1 MTKLLKSVWSLLIS
15 MKTMVIL
22 TIIFAISIAVATFI
36 ENDYGTETSWA
47 LVYGAKWFEAL
58 QILLAINLIGNI
70 FRFKLY
76 KPKKLPAFIFHTG
89 FLIILLGSGLT
100 RYLGYE
106 GVMHIRNGESEN
118 RMLSADSFVQ
128 ITATD
133 AGGKS
138 VHKEKKIFLSAL
150 GGNGFDETLQIDGK
164 TLHVKYKDFIKDAIQ
179 TAVEDPNGKPIIVY
193 TVVTPSG
200 PEKYFLSEGEYTD
213 LGPYVMIFGKDE
225 PGPIAKPY
233 IHIFMKN
240 GKFRF
245 KSNVDIGWF
254 KMQDQ
259 SKGVF
264 EAGKE
269 HPFNP
274 KMMYMVNG
282 IQMVPQMT
290 LAKGVKK
297 LVPLKDYKST
307 MKLKMDR
314 PLSALI
320 VEVEYDGKK
329 REVALMGMGK
339 RFKGFT
345 EKVDFGNVKV
355 SLEWGSKEIEL
366 PFYIYLKKFVMEKY
380 PGSMS
385 PSSYESHIILYD
397 EKNGVKMPYNIFMN
411 HPLEYGGF
419 KFFQSSYDQDE
430 KGTVLSV
437 NHDPGKWPT
446 YIGYILLAVGLF
458 LNLFNPYGRFGK
470 LARTRY
476 IDSAKSGAAAAAV
489 AMVMLFGAGDLK
501 AAQDHAGHN
510 HAAMSMEQI
519 IETVKKIDR
528 KHADNY
534 GSILLQGPDGRIK
547 PIDSAAIDILNK
559 IHGSD
564 TMLGLTH
571 NQIILGMATKP
582 SYWKRIKLIKVKHP
596 EVKKLLGIPQSDKYF
611 AFIDIF
617 DKSGNYKLA
626 KAVEEAARKR
636 PAERGTF
643 DKELLKVDERLNI
656 AYMVFTGD
664 FMRSFPLKDDPNKKW
679 YAPAEALKT
688 FPPAQANEIR
698 RILEKNF
705 VGLNKG
711 LQTGDW
717 SMADEAVDEI
727 KAFQQKYGG
736 DIIPPKSRIEA
747 ELLYNKLDLFNRLV
761 PVYLLSG
768 LALLFLIF
776 LRLVRP
782 NLNLRTP
789 TRIVVAILVVAFLA
803 HTFALGLR
811 WYIAGHAPWSNG
823 YEAMLYI
830 SWAIILAG
838 ILFARQSEFAVSS
851 TAIFA
856 GITLFVAHL
865 SWLDPQITTMVPVL
879 KSYWLTIHV
888 SVITSSYGFLGL
900 SALLGLIAL
909 VLFIMLG
916 FSKNHETKR
925 QIVLNIKETARI
937 NEMSMIVGLSL
948 VTVGNFLGG
957 VWANESWGRYW
968 GWDPKET
975 WALVTILV
983 YTAVIHLR
991 FVPKLWNTFNFT
1003 VLSVIAYSSVIMTY
1017 FGVNYYLSGLHSYAA
1032 GDPVPVPTWVYYAVA
1047 IVAGLILAA
1056 YRNEA
1061 LFEKLQKE
1069 VLKRSDS

>member
-1 MTKLLKSVWSLLIS
+1 MTKLIHRIWSILVS
-15 MKTMVIL
+15 MKTMVFL
-22 TIIFAISIAVATFI
+22 TVVFAVTIAVGTFI
-36 ENDYGTETSWA
+36 ENDYGTETAWA
-47 LVYGAKWFEAL
+47 EIYGARWFEIL
-58 QILLAINLIGNI
+58 QILLAVNLVGNI

-76 KPKKLPAFIFHTG
+76 KRKKLPAFIFHVG

-100 RYLGYE
+100 RYYGYE
-106 GVMHIRNGESEN
+106 GVMHIREGQSEN
-118 RMLSADSFVQ
+118 RMLSADAFVQ

-133 AGGKS
+133 KEGK
-138 VHKEKKIFLSAL
+138 VHHTEKKILLSAL
-150 GGNGFDETLQIDGK
+150 GGNSFDETLDIDGK
-164 TLHVKYKDFIKDAIQ
+164 TLHVKYKKYIKKAIKS
-179 TAVEDPNGKPIIVY
+179 AVEDPNGHPIVVY

-200 PEKYFLSEGEYTD
+200 PEKYFLSKGEYTD
-213 LGPYVMIFGKDE
+213 LGPFVMLFGDGE
-225 PGPIAKPY
+225 PGPIKKPY
-233 IHIFMKN
+233 IHLFMKD
-240 GKFRF
+240 GQFFF
-245 KSNVDIGWF
+245 KSNTDIGWF

-264 EAGKE
+264 KANEA
-269 HPFNP
+269 HPFKE
-274 KMMYMVNG
+274 KMMYIING

-297 LVPLKDYKST
+297 IVPVDESD
-307 MKLKMDR
+307 MQLKMDQA
-314 PLSALI
+314 LSAL
-320 VEVEYDGKK
+320 VVDVEYDGKK
-329 REVALMGMGK
+329 KEVALMGMGK

-345 EKVDFGNVKV
+345 ETVDFGDIKV
-355 SLEWGSKEIEL
+355 ALEWGSKEIKL
-366 PFYIYLKKFVMEKY
+366 PFYLYLEDFVMEKY

-385 PSSYESHIILYD
+385 PSSYESHVILYD
-397 EKNGVKMPYNIFMN
+397 KKNGVKMPYRIYMN
-411 HPLEYGGF
+411 NTLEYGGF

-476 IDSAKSGAAAAAV
+476 IENVKSGGAAAVMAAL
-489 AMVMLFGAGDLK
+489 MLFSGNNLI
-501 AAQDHAGHN
+501 AADDHAGHN
-510 HAAMSMEQI
+510 HAALDMEQI
-519 IETVKKIDR
+519 IETVKKIDK
-528 KHADNY
+528 KHADNF

-559 IHGSD
+559 VHGSD
-564 TMLGLTH
+564 KMLGLTH
-571 NQIILGMATKP
+571 NQIILGMTAKP
-582 SYWKRIKLIKVKHP
+582 SYWKRIKMIKVKHP
-596 EVKKLLGIPQSDKYF
+596 EVKKLLGVPENEKYF
-611 AFIDIF
+611 AFNDIF

-626 KAVEEAARKR
+626 KFVDEAARKR

-643 DKELLKVDERLNI
+643 DKELLKVDERLNV
-656 AYMVFTGD
+656 AWMVYTGD
-664 FMRSFPLKDDPNKKW
+664 FMKVFPLKGDPNKKW

-688 FPPAQANEIR
+688 FPQAQANEIR
-698 RILEKNF
+698 KILQKNF
-705 VGLNKG
+705 TGLNRG
-711 LQTGDW
+711 MQTGDW
-717 SMADEAVDEI
+717 SLADEAVNEI
-727 KAFQQKYGG
+727 KAYQDKYGA
-736 DIIPPKSRIEA
+736 DIIPAKSRIKA
-747 ELLYNKLDLFNRLV
+747 ELLYNELDIFNRLV

-782 NLNLRTP
+782 GLNLKTP
-789 TRIVVAILVVAFLA
+789 TRIVVAILFVAFIA

-838 ILFARQSEFAVSS
+838 ILFAKQSEFAVSS

-888 SVITSSYGFLGL
+888 SVITASYGFLGL
-900 SALLGLIAL
+900 SALLGFIAL
-909 VLFIMLG
+909 ILYVMLG
-916 FSKNHETKR
+916 FSKSEETKR

-948 VTVGNFLGG
+948 LTVGNFLGG

-983 YTAVIHLR
+983 YTAVLHLR
-991 FVPKLWNTFNFT
+991 FVPKLWSTFNFT

-1032 GDPVPVPTWVYYAVA
+1032 GDPVPVPTWVYYAIA
-1047 IVAGLILAA
+1047 IVAILIAAA
-1056 YRNEA
+1056 YRNENI
-1061 LFEKLQKE
+1061 FERLQKV
-1069 VLKRSDS
+1069 VLKKSAS

>member
-1 MTKLLKSVWSLLIS
+1 MTNIVKSVWSLLIS
-15 MKTMVIL
+15 MKTMVVL
-22 TIIFAISIAVATFI
+22 TLIFAVSIAVATFI
-36 ENDYGTETSWA
+36 ENDYGIETSWA
-47 LVYGAKWFEAL
+47 LVYGARWFEVL
-58 QILLAINLIGNI
+58 QILLALNLVGNI
-70 FRFKLY
+70 VRFKLY
-76 KPKKLPAFIFHTG
+76 KRKKLPAFIFHVG
-89 FLIILLGSGLT
+89 FLVILLGSGMT

-106 GVMHIRNGESEN
+106 GVMHIREGDSEN

-133 AGGKS
+133 KKGHT
-138 VHKEKKIFLSAL
+138 VHKEKKIFLSAI
-150 GGNGFDETLQIDGK
+150 GGNSFEEDLLIDGK
-164 TLHVKYKDFIKDAIQ
+164 ELRVTYKDFIKKAIKS
-179 TAVEDPNGKPIIVY
+179 AVEDPNGKPMVVY

-200 PEKYFLSEGEYTD
+200 PEKYFLDEGEYTD
-213 LGPYVMIFGKDE
+213 LGPFVILFGKDE

-233 IHIFMKN
+233 LHIFMKD
-240 GKFRF
+240 GKFYF
-245 KSNVDIGWF
+245 TSNTQIGWF

-264 EAGKE
+264 EAKKV
-269 HPFNP
+269 HPFKP
-274 KMMYMVNG
+274 KMMYLING

-290 LAKGVKK
+290 LTKGVKK
-297 LVPLKDYKST
+297 VIPVDENG
-307 MKLKMDR
+307 MHLKMDN

-320 VEVEYDGKK
+320 VDVEYDGKK

-345 EKVDFGNVKV
+345 ETVDFGDIKV
-355 SLEWGSKEIEL
+355 ALEWGSKEIEL
-366 PFYIYLKKFVMEKY
+366 PFYLHLQKFVMEKY

-385 PSSYESHIILYD
+385 PSSYESHVILYD
-397 EKNGVKMPYNIFMN
+397 EKNGVKMPYRIYMN
-411 HPLEYGGF
+411 NTLEYGGF

-446 YIGYILLAVGLF
+446 YIGYILLALGLF
-458 LNLFNPYGRFGK
+458 LNLFNPYSRFGK

-476 IDSAKSGAAAAAV
+476 IDSGKGAAAAALM
-489 AMVMLFGAGDLK
+489 AAVMLLSQGQLQ
-501 AAQDHAGHN
+501 AADSHAGHN
-510 HAAMSMEQI
+510 HAAVDMNQI
-519 IETVKKIDR
+519 IETVKKID
-528 KHADNY
+528 KNHAENY

-547 PIDSAAIDILNK
+547 PIDSTAIDILNK

-571 NQIILGMATKP
+571 NQIILGMAAKP

-596 EVKKLLGIPQSDKYF
+596 EVKKLLGISPDEKYF

-617 DKSGNYKLA
+617 DATGNYKLA
-626 KAVEEAARKR
+626 KAVDEAARKR

-656 AYMVFTGD
+656 AYMVFTGE
-664 FMRSFPLKDDPNKKW
+664 FMKVFPLKDHPNHKW
-679 YAPAEALKT
+679 YAPAEALKS
-688 FPPAQANEIR
+688 FPPEEATVIR
-698 RILEKNF
+698 AILEKNF
-705 VGLNKG
+705 AGINKG

-717 SMADEAVDEI
+717 SLADEAVNEI
-727 KAFQQKYGG
+727 KAYQQKYGAQ
-736 DIIPPKSRIEA
+736 IIPAKSRIEA
-747 ELLYNKLDLFNRLV
+747 ELLYNRLDLFNRLV

-768 LALLFLIF
+768 LVLLFLIF
-776 LRLVRP
+776 LRLVKP
-782 NLNLRTP
+782 SLNLKTP
-789 TRIVVAILVVAFLA
+789 TRIVVGILVLAFVA
-803 HTFALGLR
+803 HTFNLGLR

-830 SWAIILAG
+830 SWAIILSG

-888 SVITSSYGFLGL
+888 SVITASYGFLGL
-900 SALLGLIAL
+900 SALLGFIAL
-909 VLFIMLG
+909 ILFVMLG
-916 FSKNHETKR
+916 FTKNEVTKH
-925 QIVLNIKETARI
+925 QIVLNIKETGRI

-948 VTVGNFLGG
+948 LTVGNFLGG

-983 YTAVIHLR
+983 YTAVLHLR
-991 FVPKLWNTFNFT
+991 FIPKAWSSFNFAA
-1003 VLSVIAYSSVIMTY
+1003 LSVVAYSSVIMTY

-1032 GDPVPVPTWVYYAVA
+1032 GDPVPVPTWVYYTIA
-1047 IVAGLILAA
+1047 IVAFLIAAA
-1056 YRNEA
+1056 YRNEST
-1061 LFEKLQKE
+1061 FEKLKKT
-1069 VLKRSDS
+1069 VLKKAAS